1 MPRIEYDHE
10 ATNLEYQDWALM
22 MITEEGYDLPLKVL
36 LQRLAVGR
44 TFMMPLLKNRFR
56 YIRLSPGFAGRERG
70 WLADAVDV
78 NLVRGFFEAFIL
90 REDVEDW
97 LQKNWIYTQQT
108 QVINLADYIAIDVI
122 RQACQNTKREIGYY
136 YTGQNRY
143 ARYGWIDMQ
152 ILEELGLPNLNVDEM
167 HRRECI
173 HQRIEPPAPILSCTT
188 HHAKQY
194 QSAELGYRDAY
205 RHGWI
210 RAKYRM
216 HKTIFLAPNTSNSKD
231 TSIVPWTIP
240 YGAVDE
246 TF

>member
-1 MPRIEYDHE
+1 
-10 ATNLEYQDWALM
+10 M

-97 LQKNWIYTQQT
+97 LQKNWIYTQQ
-108 QVINLADYIAIDVI
+108 
-122 RQACQNTKREIGYY
+122 EIGYY